1 MSVRTIEDNDDK
13 HDTHDTHANNNHN
26 IATGRKTTPE
36 NDKHGIDDMDDDDD
50 DDDEHV
56 KSQQARN

>member
-1 MSVRTIEDNDDK
+1 MRTIEDNDDK

-26 IATGRKTTPE
+26 IATGMMTTPE